1 MAITAQTVVDRIRR
15 QCGVG
20 WRDGDIDAFVAGKAD
35 TEVKGIAVSY
45 APSLEVLHKA
55 VAAGRNMVISL
66 ESPFWARPASM
77 ASGGTSP
84 TGLQEGPPGYRPPP
98 APGGA
103 PPSDPPPPNLEGDS
117 LFREKRDYIAANNLV
132 IYRFNQNWNARQPN
146 PQLGALVKA
155 LGWEKAYRPAQGVPW
170 AARGAAFID
179 FPPVTL
185 KAMAQD
191 LKARLKMGS
200 IRIIGEADTRVSRAA
215 VKPGIALLVDLER
228 YYAEPGVNL
237 VIMGEP
243 IWENEGM
250 QYVTD
255 IVAAGQKK
263 GLILL
268 GQEVSQEP
276 GCGEMAA
283 WLKTFVSEAPVQWI
297 PAGDPSWNPLAA
309 NAAAGGRA

>member
-1 MAITAQTVVDRIRR
+1 MAINAQAVVDRIRR

-20 WRDGDIDAFVAGKAD
+20 WRESAVDAFLTGRPE
-35 TEVKGIAVSY
+35 TEVRGIATTY

-55 VAAGRNMVISL
+55 VASGRNMIVSL
-66 ESPFWARPASM
+66 ENPYWARPASL

-84 TGLQEGPPGYRPPP
+84 TGLQEGPPGYRPLA

-132 IYRFNQNWNARQPN
+132 IYRFFENWQARQPN
-146 PQLGALVKA
+146 PQLVALVKA

-170 AARGAAFID
+170 ATRGAAFID

-185 KAMAQD
+185 KVLAQT
-191 LKARLKMGS
+191 LKKTLNMGS
-200 IRIIGEADTRVSRAA
+200 IRIIGDAETRVSKAA

-237 VIMGEP
+237 VIMGEA

-250 QYVTD
+250 QYAAD
-255 IVAAGQKK
+255 LVASGQKT

-268 GQEVSQEP
+268 GQAVSQEP
-276 GCGEMAA
+276 GCAEMAT
-283 WLKTFVSEAPVQWI
+283 WIRSFVSEAPVEWI
-297 PAGDPSWNPLAA
+297 RAGDPSWNPLSGA
-309 NAAAGGRA
+309 RA

>member
-1 MAITAQTVVDRIRR
+1 MAITAQAVVDRIRR

-20 WRDGDIDAFVAGKAD
+20 WRDGDVDGFLTGKPD
-35 TEVKGIAVSY
+35 SEVKGVAVTY

-55 VAAGRNMVISL
+55 VAAGRNMIVSL
-66 ESPFWARPASM
+66 ENPYWARPASL

-84 TGLQEGPPGYRPPP
+84 TGLQEGPPGYRPLP

-103 PPSDPPPPNLEGDS
+103 PPADPPTPSLERDT
-117 LFREKRDYIAANNLV
+117 LFREKRDYIESHNLV
-132 IYRFNQNWNARQPN
+132 IYRFWQNWNARQPN

-155 LGWEKAYRPAQGVPW
+155 IGWAKAYHPERGIPW
-170 AARGAAFID
+170 ATRGAAFID

-185 KAMAQD
+185 KAMAQT
-191 LKARLKMGS
+191 LKKTLKMGS
-200 IRIIGEADTRVSRAA
+200 IRIIGEPDIMVSKAA
-215 VKPGIALLVDLER
+215 VKPGIALLIDLER

-237 VIMGEP
+237 VVMGEA

-250 QYVTD
+250 QYASD

-268 GQEVSQEP
+268 GEDVSQEP

-283 WLKTFVSEAPVQWI
+283 WLRTFVSEAPVQWI
-297 PAGDPSWNPLAA
+297 PAGDPTWMPA
-309 NAAAGGRA
+309 

>member
-1 MAITAQTVVDRIRR
+1 MSITAQAVVDRIRR

-20 WRDGDIDAFVAGKAD
+20 WRAGDVDAFLTGKPD
-35 TEVKGIAVSY
+35 TEVKGIATTY
-45 APSLEVLHKA
+45 APSVEVLHKA
-55 VAAGRNMVISL
+55 VAAGKNMIISL
-66 ESPFWARPASM
+66 ENPYWARPASM

-84 TGLQEGPPGYRPPP
+84 TGEQEGPPGYHPPP
-98 APGGA
+98 AATRPPADPA
-103 PPSDPPPPNLEGDS
+103 PPSLEGDS

-132 IYRFNQNWNARQPN
+132 IYRFNENWNARQPN

-155 LGWEKAYRPAQGVPW
+155 LGWEKAYKPVQGVPW
-170 AARGAAFID
+170 ATRGAAFID

-185 KAMAQD
+185 KAMAQT
-191 LKARLKMGS
+191 LKKSLKMGA
-200 IRIIGEADTRVSRAA
+200 IRIIGEADTRVSKAA

-237 VIMGEP
+237 VIMGEA

-250 QYVTD
+250 QYVAD
-255 IVAAGQKK
+255 IVASGQKK

-276 GCGEMAA
+276 GCGEMAT
-283 WLKTFVSEAPVQWI
+283 WLRSFVSEAPVQWI
-297 PAGDPSWNPLAA
+297 PAGDPSWMPALGAV
-309 NAAAGGRA
+309 